1 MTVACTGT
9 GIVSGVDTA
18 IGDIFRLSRGPLCV
32 APGQVATGD
41 VEAEVARFEQA
52 VAAAAAQ
59 LRGVRGRIPTNAP
72 SDIVDFIDTHL
83 LMIEDRA
90 LSSQPISLIRERRF
104 TAEWALQQH
113 RDALIQVFDEMD
125 DAYLRTRRDDLDHV
139 VGRVLDILLEQ
150 HAPVPAELH
159 GRIVVAE
166 DLAPADLI
174 LMHSEG
180 IAGFVTDYGGSTSH
194 TAILARSLGIPAVIG
209 TRSATRCLEHGEPA
223 IVDARNGAVLVDLD
237 PTILEFYTSRQR
249 AEGSRVLALRR
260 RGDRQALTRDLQ
272 HIRLL
277 ANIELPRDVEAARA
291 NGAEGIG
298 LYRTE
303 FDYMNRAAPP
313 DEEELVAA
321 YRAVIDGMGGRPV
334 TIRTLDLGADK
345 QPGGPT
351 GGAPHGG
358 VRNPALGLRAIRL
371 CLKEPELFLPQLR
384 AILRVSAFGPV
395 EIMLPMLT
403 SVQEVTQTRRLL
415 REAMAQLDAR
425 GQDYDAAIAVGGM
438 IEVPAAALNVGA
450 LARQLDFLSIG
461 TNDLI
466 QYTLAID
473 RIDDDINYL
482 YDPAHPAVLR
492 LLRGVIQG
500 AGDAGIPVGMC
511 GEMAGDPRFVPL
523 LLGLGLRQLSMLPAA
538 LLDVRELIDRLDA
551 GDLTARVNT
560 LLACLDDAEPAALL
574 RELEL
579 LD

>member
-1 MTVACTGT
+1 VTVACAGT
-9 GIVSGVDTA
+9 GIASGVDTA

-32 APGQVATGD
+32 APGRVETTEI
-41 VEAEVARFEQA
+41 EAEVARFEEA

-59 LRGVRGRIPTNAP
+59 LRGVRGQIPHDAP

-90 LSSQPISLIRERRF
+90 LSSQPITLIRQQCF

-113 RDALIQVFDEMD
+113 RDALIQVFDRMD

-139 VGRVLDILLEQ
+139 VDRVLDILLEQ
-150 HAPVPAELH
+150 QAPVPTELR

-166 DLAPADLI
+166 DLAPADVI

-223 IVDARNGAVLVDLD
+223 IVDARSGVVLVDLD
-237 PTILEFYTSRQR
+237 ASILEYFATRQR
-249 AEGSRVLALRR
+249 TEGSRLLALRQ
-260 RGDRQALTRDLQ
+260 RGDREALTRDHR
-272 HIRLL
+272 HIHLL
-277 ANIELPRDVEAARA
+277 ANIELPHDVEAARA

-303 FDYMNRAAPP
+303 FEYMNRAAPP
-313 DEEELVAA
+313 DEEELFAA
-321 YRAVIDGMGGRPV
+321 YHFVVDGMGGRPV

-345 QPGGPT
+345 QPGGMAS
-351 GGAPHGG
+351 GGHGG

-384 AILRVSAFGPV
+384 AILRASAFGPV
-395 EIMLPMLT
+395 QIMLPMLT
-403 SVQEVTQTRRLL
+403 SVREIAQTRQLL
-415 REAMAQLDAR
+415 RQAMAELDAR
-425 GQDYDAAIAVGGM
+425 GQGYDPAIVLGGM

-450 LARQLDFLSIG
+450 LAHQLDFLSIG

-473 RIDDDINYL
+473 RIDDDVNYL

-492 LLRGVIQG
+492 LLRGIIQG
-500 AGDAGIPVGMC
+500 AAASGTPVGMC
-511 GEMAGDPRFVPL
+511 GEMAGDPRFIPL
-523 LLGLGLRQLSMLPAA
+523 LLGLGLQRLSMLPAA
-538 LLDVRELIDRLDA
+538 LLDVRELIDQLDA
-551 GDLTARVNT
+551 GDLSARVDE
-560 LLACLDDAEPAALL
+560 LFARLDDSEPAALL
-574 RELEL
+574 DELDL